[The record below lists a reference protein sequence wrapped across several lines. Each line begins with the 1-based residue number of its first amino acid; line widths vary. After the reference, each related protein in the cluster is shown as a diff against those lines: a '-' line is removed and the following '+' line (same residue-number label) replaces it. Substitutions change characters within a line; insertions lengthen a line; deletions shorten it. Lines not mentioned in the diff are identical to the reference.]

1 LWRSSKVEKDR
12 FHVHILAMEKKLW
25 KLIANVPGV
34 AGKPGVKEYYLVREV
49 DEQSALMAL
58 LKTRADLQATATIEL
73 RGQADQAFIEW
84 VQPDRDVF
92 QVMVVS

>member
-1 LWRSSKVEKDR
+1 VENGR
-12 FHVHILAMEKKLW
+12 LRAHIPAMEKKLW

-34 AGKPGVKEYYLVREV
+34 AGKPGLKEYYVVREV
-49 DEQSALMAL
+49 DEQSAIVAL
-58 LKTRADLQATATIEL
+58 LSTRTDLQAAATIEL

>member
-1 LWRSSKVEKDR
+1 
-12 FHVHILAMEKKLW
+12 MEKKLW
-25 KLIANVPGV
+25 KLIANLPGI
-34 AGKPGVKEYYLVREV
+34 AGKPGLKEYYVVREV
-49 DEQSALMAL
+49 DEQRAIAAL
-58 LKTRADLQATATIEL
+58 LSARTDLQAAGTIEL